1 MEKASRDRQPAV
13 AGMFYPAYPDELS
26 EQIDSF
32 LRNANP
38 PTIHGQILALV
49 SPHAGYV
56 YSGQVAAYG
65 YKTVKGKSYDLV
77 IVISP
82 SHRAY
87 FKGASVYAVGDYIT
101 PLGVAKVDREACT
114 ALMAQDPTIQFH
126 PQVHEQEHALE
137 VQIPFLQRVL
147 NDFKLLPI
155 VMGNQDYATCERLKD
170 ALLKVIKGK
179 NILIVA
185 SSDLS
190 HYHPDPE
197 ARTLDARVAEALER
211 FDPKALHEILN
222 SGKAEA
228 CGGGPMITAML
239 TAAAL
244 GAHQSKVLVYA
255 NSGDI
260 TGDRQAVVGYL
271 SAVFYKENGDSSQK
285 KVGIDLGLT
294 EEEKQILHTIAR
306 EAIESRLEGKPL
318 PPLPSPLTPTLE
330 EYRGAF
336 VTLTKNGNLR
346 GCIGLIQPVKPL
358 AASVQE
364 MAVAAAFQDPR
375 FPPLTKEEWPSIDIE
390 ISALTPFKEIQDLS
404 EIQVGTHGLY
414 IQKGPYSGLLLPQV
428 ATEYGWN
435 REEFLQQTCIKAGLH
450 PMAYKDPDAKIYIFS
465 ADIF

>member
-1 MEKASRDRQPAV
+1 MEKVSRDRRPAV
-13 AGMFYPAYPDELS
+13 AGMFYPASPDELS
-26 EQIDSF
+26 AQIDTF
-32 LRNANP
+32 LSNAAP
-38 PTIHGQILALV
+38 PSISGEILAIV

-56 YSGQVAAYG
+56 YSGQIAAYG
-65 YKTVKGKSYDLV
+65 YKLVQGNAYDLV
-77 IVISP
+77 VVLSP

-87 FKGASVYAVGDYIT
+87 FKGASVYAAGDYLT
-101 PLGVAKVDREACT
+101 PLGAAKVDREACE
-114 ALMAQDPTIQFH
+114 ALMAQDSSIQFH

-137 VQIPFLQRVL
+137 VQIPFLQRALV
-147 NDFKLLPI
+147 DFKLLPV
-155 VMGNQDYATCERLKD
+155 VMGSQDYATCERLKE
-170 ALLKVIKGK
+170 ALLRVISGKKV
-179 NILIVA
+179 LIVA

-190 HYHPDPE
+190 HYHPDDE
-197 ARTLDARVAEALER
+197 ARKLDARVAEALDR
-211 FDPKALHEILN
+211 FDPKGLHDVLN

-244 GAHQSKVLVYA
+244 GARHAKILAYA
-255 NSGDI
+255 NSGDV

-271 SAVFYKENGDSSQK
+271 SAAFYKKDGGSDK
-285 KVGIDLGLT
+285 KVGVDLGLT
-294 EEEKQILHTIAR
+294 EEEKRILHTIAR
-306 EAIESRLEGKPL
+306 EAIESQLDGKPL
-318 PPLPSPLTPTLE
+318 PPLPPLTPTLE
-330 EYRGAF
+330 EHRGAF
-336 VTLTKNGNLR
+336 VTLNKNGRLR

-375 FPPLTKEEWPSIDIE
+375 FPPVTKEEWPSIDIE

-428 ATEYGWN
+428 ATEYGWD
-435 REEFLQQTCIKAGLH
+435 REEFLKQTCVKAGLH
-450 PMAYKDPDAKIYIFS
+450 PMAYKDPDTKIYIFS

>member
-1 MEKASRDRQPAV
+1 MGKEKRDRRPAV
-13 AGMFYPAYPDELS
+13 AGMFYPASPDELS
-26 EQIDSF
+26 EQIDTF
-32 LRNANP
+32 LKNATP
-38 PTIHGQILALV
+38 PAVPGQVLALV
-49 SPHAGYV
+49 SPHAGYI
-56 YSGQVAAYG
+56 YSGQVAAYS
-65 YKTVKGKSYDLV
+65 YKTVQGNAYDLV
-77 IVISP
+77 VVISP

-87 FKGASVYAVGDYIT
+87 FKGASVYPVGDYIT
-101 PLGVAKVDREACT
+101 PLGIAKVDRRACE
-114 ALMAQDPTIQFH
+114 ALMAQDPDIQFY
-126 PQVHEQEHALE
+126 PQAHEQEHALE
-137 VQIPFLQRVL
+137 VQIPFLQRAL
-147 NDFKLLPI
+147 TDFRLLPI

-170 ALLKVIKGK
+170 ALLYAIKGK
-179 NILIVA
+179 NVLIVA

-190 HYHPDPE
+190 HYHTDNE
-197 ARTLDARVAEALER
+197 ARKLDARVAEALEH
-211 FDPKALHEILN
+211 FDPKAMHEVLS

-239 TAAAL
+239 TATAL
-244 GAHQSKVLVYA
+244 GAHHSKVLTYA

-271 SAVFYKENGDSSQK
+271 SAVFYKKGEGDTGK
-285 KVGIDLGLT
+285 KIGIDLGLT
-294 EEEKQILHTIAR
+294 NEEKSILHTIAK

-318 PPLPSPLTPTLE
+318 PPLPPLTPTLE

-346 GCIGLIQPVKPL
+346 GCIGQIQPVRPL

-375 FPPLTKEEWPSIDIE
+375 FPPLTKGEWPSIEIE
-390 ISALTPFKEIQDLS
+390 ISALTPFKEIKDLF
-404 EIQVGTHGLY
+404 EIQVGTHGIY

-450 PMAYKDPDAKIYIFS
+450 PMAYKDSDARIYIFS